1 MIIWINGAFG
11 AGKTSVSELLVQR
24 IENARIFDPEDIG
37 YIIQKTFPEA
47 RQMDYQDLPMWRR
60 LVIQFIVDA
69 NAQFSSTLII
79 PMTLVVPDYIGEIFS
94 GIASNNLNLCHVFL
108 QTSQEELHRRIMNQV
123 VIQSDSVKDNEVRQ
137 WRLAQIERC
146 YDSSHHMPEGTTF
159 LDTNSN
165 SPEQLVDLI
174 LHSL

>member
-24 IENARIFDPEDIG
+24 IANARIFDPEDIG

-47 RQMDYQDLPMWRR
+47 RQIDYQDLPMWRR
-60 LVIQFIVDA
+60 LVIQFIIDA

-79 PMTLVVPDYIGEIFS
+79 PMTLVVPAYIGEIFS
-94 GIASNNLNLCHVFL
+94 GIANNNLKFGHFFL
-108 QTSQEELHRRIMNQV
+108 ETSLEELHRRIMNQV
-123 VIQSDSVKDNEVRQ
+123 VIKSDSVRDNEVRQ
-137 WRLAQIERC
+137 WRLAQIDRC
-146 YDSSHHMPEGTTF
+146 YESSHYMPEGTTF

-165 SPEQLVDLI
+165 SPEQLVDLV